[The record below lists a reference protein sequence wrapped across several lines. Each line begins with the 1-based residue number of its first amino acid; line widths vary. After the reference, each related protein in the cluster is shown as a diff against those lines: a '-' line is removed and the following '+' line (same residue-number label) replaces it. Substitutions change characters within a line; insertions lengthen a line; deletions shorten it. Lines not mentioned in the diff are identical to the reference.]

1 MSLQQFKVLTFD
13 VVGTLIDFERGML
26 DFLRRAVPH
35 NDVSDDAF
43 LAAYRQARK
52 RAGTLAYPDDLEP
65 VWHLIAPPL
74 GLPDTPEL
82 ARGFRD
88 SVAAWP
94 AFPDSVAA
102 LKRLKSR
109 FKLVTMTNAQAWALA
124 HKGEFEAGRDLF
136 NLVADKNKP
145 EVLNGLGYTNRKLGN
160 FDEGIAYYKKALA
173 LDPNY
178 AEAREYLGEG
188 YVTMGKLDLAK
199 EQLAEIHRICGGTSC
214 EEYAELNEA
223 IEQAVKAAE
232 ASSP

>member
-1 MSLQQFKVLTFD
+1 MMRKSVIVLSVLT
-13 VVGTLIDFERGML
+13 I
-26 DFLRRAVPH
+26 
-35 NDVSDDAF
+35 F
-43 LAAYRQARK
+43 LAEPALA
-52 RAGTLAYPDDLEP
+52 AGGGGGGGGTPTCKKGW
-65 VWHLIAPPL
+65 VWDANKDKCVKKNAQI
-74 GLPDTPEL
+74 
-82 ARGFRD
+82 
-88 SVAAWP
+88 
-94 AFPDSVAA
+94 FPDSE
-102 LKRLKSR
+102 LIK
-109 FKLVTMTNAQAWALA
+109 QAWALA

-160 FDEGIAYYKKALA
+160 FAEGIAYYKQALA

-199 EQLAEIHRICGGTSC
+199 EQLAEIHRICGTSC

-223 IEQAVKAAE
+223 IEEAVKAAE

>member
-1 MSLQQFKVLTFD
+1 MKHRTSALVLFS
-13 VVGTLIDFERGML
+13 ML
-26 DFLRRAVPH
+26 
-35 NDVSDDAF
+35 
-43 LAAYRQARK
+43 
-52 RAGTLAYPDDLEP
+52 TLALAPTAYAAGGGGGGGGTPTCKKGW
-65 VWHLIAPPL
+65 VWDANKDKCVRKNAQI
-74 GLPDTPEL
+74 
-82 ARGFRD
+82 
-88 SVAAWP
+88 
-94 AFPDSVAA
+94 FPDSE
-102 LKRLKSR
+102 LIK
-109 FKLVTMTNAQAWALA
+109 QAWALA

-223 IEQAVKAAE
+223 IEEAVKQAAQ
-232 ASSP
+232 